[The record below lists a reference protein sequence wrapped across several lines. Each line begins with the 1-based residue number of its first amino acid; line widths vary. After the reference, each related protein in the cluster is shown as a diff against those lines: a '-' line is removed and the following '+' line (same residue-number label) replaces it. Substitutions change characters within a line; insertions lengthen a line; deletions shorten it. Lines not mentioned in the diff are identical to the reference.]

1 MQDVINQFGEFKDEK
16 DEKEFRADE
25 IQKGLVL
32 SRNIII
38 VFGFINLLF
47 VVLDYFYLDYDN
59 ISVVLYYS
67 LIPRIIIL
75 VFAIIVFF
83 LLKRARNKVQAMHF
97 TVAFVIIAYLMHE
110 FTAMHFAPVNLVFE
124 VLDIILL
131 CYGLFL
137 MPNRWVVN
145 VCTTSLMTLVFF
157 ILVPFTV
164 QKLYPGTKVTLIIYL
179 LSQIAIMGLMF
190 YRNNIQKRTN
200 YLQRVQLETL
210 AKTDILTK
218 IFNRTACDMS
228 LNQMCEI
235 HRNFSLIMIDIDDFK
250 QINDICGH
258 LTGDQ
263 VIIKTAETVKTC
275 VRHDDIVARWGG
287 EEFIIILPHASLDKA
302 TETAERIK
310 RHMSSVEYCS
320 TIGKVTASFGVT
332 AFIEGDNINS
342 ILGRVD
348 KLMYEAKRQ
357 GKNKVVS
364 G

>member
-1 MQDVINQFGEFKDEK
+1 MQSVINQLGEFKEEK
-16 DEKEFRADE
+16 MEKEFRADE
-25 IQKGLVL
+25 IQKGLTV

-38 VFGFINLLF
+38 VFGVVNLLF
-47 VVLDYFYLDYDN
+47 VILDYSYLDYAG

-75 VFAIIVFF
+75 AIAVFVFF
-83 LLKRARNKVQAMHF
+83 LLKRAKNKVRAINF
-97 TVAFVIIAYLMHE
+97 TVAFIIIAYLMHE
-110 FTAMHFAPVNLVFE
+110 FTAIHFAPVNLVFE
-124 VLDIILL
+124 VLDVILL

-137 MPNRWVVN
+137 MPNRWIVN
-145 VCTTSLMTLVFF
+145 VCTASLMTLVFF
-157 ILVPFTV
+157 ILAPFTI
-164 QKLYPGTKVTLIIYL
+164 QTLRAGIKVTLIIYL
-179 LSQIAIMGLMF
+179 FSQIVIMGLMF
-190 YRNNIQKRTN
+190 YQNNLQKRMN

-218 IFNRTACDMS
+218 VFNRTACDMS
-228 LNQMCEI
+228 LSQMCEN
-235 HRNFSLIMIDIDDFK
+235 HRDFSLIMIDIDDFK
-250 QINDICGH
+250 QINDLCGH

-263 VIIKTAETVKTC
+263 VIIKTVEIIKTS

-287 EEFIIILPHASLDKA
+287 EEFIIILPQASLDKA

-310 RHMSSVEYCS
+310 RYMSSAAYCN

-332 AFIEGDNINS
+332 AFIEGDNMNS

-348 KLMYEAKRQ
+348 KLMYRAKRQ